1 MKTGL
6 PTAEK
11 LRHAIVRAFHE
22 QGLTYQEIADLLD
35 IGTATVNRIL
45 RLHRQT
51 GTVAPRPRGGGRISP
66 IRGKVA
72 SELKRLV
79 AERPD
84 STVAELMERLVARTG
99 VQTSLAGVKRAL
111 HRLGFTHKKR
121 SSSPSSATR
130 RKTSGVAASSPRS

>member
-11 LRHAIVRAFHE
+11 LRLAIVRAFHE
-22 QGLTYQEIADLLD
+22 QGLTYEEIADLLD
-35 IGTATVNRIL
+35 VGTATVNRIL

-84 STVAELMERLVARTG
+84 STVAELMERLISRTG

-130 RKTSGVAASSPRS
+130 RRTSGGAASSPRS